1 MPAVPFI
8 SSDNFSRL
16 LSDPM
21 QPSGQ
26 WALIYFCASWC
37 QPCKS
42 MQPIYLQLTDYFSD
56 NGTHFGGRINFGGSI
71 HFGIVDIAQSP
82 TIAPQYGIK
91 SVPSIALFHDSR
103 LVDLMAGEYRLS
115 QLITQ
120 IENRLLC
127 SH

>member
-1 MPAVPFI
+1 MPAVPLI

-16 LSDPM
+16 LSNPM

-26 WALIYFCASWC
+26 WALIYFSASWC
-37 QPCKS
+37 QPCKT
-42 MQPIYLQLTDYFSD
+42 MQPIYLQLADYFSD
-56 NGTHFGGRINFGGSI
+56 NGSRFGGRIN
-71 HFGIVDIAQSP
+71 FGIVDIAQSP

-91 SVPSIALFHDSR
+91 SVPSIALFLDSR

-115 QLITQ
+115 PLITQ

>member
-1 MPAVPFI
+1 MPAVPLI

-21 QPSGQ
+21 QP
-26 WALIYFCASWC
+26 
-37 QPCKS
+37 
-42 MQPIYLQLTDYFSD
+42 IYLQLTDYFSD
-56 NGTHFGGRINFGGSI
+56 NDPHFGGRINFGGHI
-71 HFGIVDIAQSP
+71 NFGIVDIAQSP

-91 SVPSIALFHDSR
+91 SVPSIALFQDSR
-103 LVDLMAGEYRLS
+103 LVDLMAGEFQLS
-115 QLITQ
+115 PLITQ

>member
-1 MPAVPFI
+1 MPAVPLI

-37 QPCKS
+37 QPCKT

-56 NGTHFGGRINFGGSI
+56 NGPHFGGRIN
-71 HFGIVDIAQSP
+71 FGIVDIAQSP

-91 SVPSIALFHDSR
+91 SVPSIALFQDSR
-103 LVDLMAGEYRLS
+103 LVDLMAGEFQLS
-115 QLITQ
+115 PLITQ